1 MSSVLV
7 VALVT
12 EGIRMNIKQIE
23 TFLLEAKLEGNDCF
37 YSSQGRFGDRRSLV
51 VKITT
56 DDGLVGWGES
66 GVSMPLEHV
75 QTFIHDAIAPRLLG
89 KPALETE
96 PVWHELYSF
105 SRDFGRKAT
114 PIDAMSGI
122 DIALWDIRGKEAGKP
137 IHLLM
142 GGAFR
147 ENVRAYATGLYYHEE
162 DLTDSAAAAAHVK
175 EEVERHRDAG
185 FSAIKG
191 KIGLLKV
198 KDDMHRMAVAR
209 ATAGDD
215 FLLMTDANHGYN
227 RPTAR
232 QVGWELYDLGF
243 YWFEEPLVPED
254 IEGLA
259 SLRQELHIPIAAG
272 ECEYTRYGMLDLLRA
287 KAVDILQPDISA
299 CGGLSEGQKIVS
311 LASAHQ
317 TPVCLHV
324 WGSGIAVAAALQ
336 LTATIPPMP
345 HTAVPRAPENQ
356 PLFEF
361 DRTRNPLRDD
371 LIRGGIAL
379 EGDQLPIP
387 DGPGLGVEIDEDTL
401 KRHCLVTRL
410 SNE

>member
-1 MSSVLV
+1 
-7 VALVT
+7 
-12 EGIRMNIKQIE
+12 MNIKQIE
-23 TFLLEAKLEGNDCF
+23 TFLLEAKLSGGESF
-37 YSSQGRFGDRRSLV
+37 YSSQGRFADRRSLL

-56 DDGLVGWGES
+56 DDGLIGWGES

-75 QTFIHDAIAPRLLG
+75 QTFIHDSLAPRLLG
-89 KPALETE
+89 KSASDTE
-96 PVWHELYSF
+96 PIWHDLYSF

-147 ENVRAYATGLYYHEE
+147 STTRAYATGLYYHEE
-162 DLTDSAAAAAHVK
+162 DLTDPDSALNRVK
-175 EEVERHRDAG
+175 EEVIKHREAG

-191 KIGLLKV
+191 KIGLLAV
-198 KDDMHRMAVAR
+198 HDDVRRMAAAR
-209 ATAGDD
+209 EAVGDE

-227 RPTAR
+227 RHTAR
-232 QVGWELYDLGF
+232 TVGWALYDLGF

-272 ECEYTRYGMLDLLRA
+272 ECEYTRYGMLDLLRRQ
-287 KAVDILQPDISA
+287 AVDFLQPDISA
-299 CGGLSEGQKIVS
+299 CGGLSEGQKIVA

-324 WGSGIAVAAALQ
+324 WGSGVAVAAALQ
-336 LTATIPPMP
+336 LNAAIPPMP
-345 HTAVPRAPENQ
+345 HTANPSAPDNE

-361 DRTRNPLRDD
+361 DRSRNPLRDD
-371 LIRGGIAL
+371 LIAGGFTL
-379 EGDQLPIP
+379 EDDQVHIP
-387 DGPGLGVEIDEDTL
+387 QGPGLGVEIDQDAL
-401 KRHCLVTRL
+401 GHFCVASRL
-410 SNE
+410 S

>member
-1 MSSVLV
+1 
-7 VALVT
+7 
-12 EGIRMNIKQIE
+12 MNIKQLE
-23 TFLLEAKLEGNDCF
+23 TFLLEAKLSGDDRF
-37 YSSQGRFGDRRSLV
+37 YSSQGRFADRRSLL

-75 QTFIHDAIAPRLLG
+75 QTFIHDALAPRLLG
-89 KPALETE
+89 KSAIQTE
-96 PVWHELYSF
+96 PVWHDLYSF

-147 ENVRAYATGLYYHEE
+147 STVRAYATGLYYHEK
-162 DLTDSAAAAAHVK
+162 DLTDPVGAVSSVQ
-175 EEVERHRDAG
+175 EEACRHRDAG

-191 KIGLLKV
+191 KIGLLAV
-198 KDDMHRMAVAR
+198 QDDIRRMAAAR
-209 ATAGDD
+209 EAVGDE

-227 RPTAR
+227 RHTAR
-232 QVGWELYDLGF
+232 TVGRALHELGF

-259 SLRQELHIPIAAG
+259 SLRQELEIAIAAG
-272 ECEYTRYGMLDLLRA
+272 ECEYTRYGMLDLLRSQ
-287 KAVDILQPDISA
+287 AVDILQPDISA
-299 CGGLSEGQKIVS
+299 CGGLSEGQKIVA
-311 LASAHQ
+311 LASSHQ

-324 WGSGIAVAAALQ
+324 WGSGISVAAALQ
-336 LTATIPPMP
+336 LTAVIPPMS
-345 HTAVPRAPENQ
+345 HTAIPRAPENE

-371 LIRGGIAL
+371 LIAGGFNL
-379 EGDQLPIP
+379 EVDQLRIP
-387 DGPGLGVEIDEDTL
+387 QGHGLGVEIDEDAL
-401 KRHCLVTRL
+401 KHHCVASRL
-410 SNE
+410 SQ